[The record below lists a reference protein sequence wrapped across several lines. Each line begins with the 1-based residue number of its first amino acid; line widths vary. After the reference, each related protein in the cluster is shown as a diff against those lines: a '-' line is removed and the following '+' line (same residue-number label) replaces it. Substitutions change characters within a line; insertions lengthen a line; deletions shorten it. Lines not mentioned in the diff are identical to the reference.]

1 MRIHDMR
8 VLRDFGIDKG
18 EWAVL
23 FAASYYEPIPW
34 RRFLELAAWESD
46 GAVTEAE
53 ISEALTRCID
63 KSWVMLSHDVPALFA
78 SDEPEETVVLTELG
92 YQLKNSVFVAMM
104 ETVPLAFC
112 EPYPLIFAG
121 ILQITGGYGWGFA
134 IAAVPAGIVGL
145 RLLRRRERG
154 SAAESP

>member
-1 MRIHDMR
+1 VRAQIPLPGGTCFAKAPLYDNSDCQPDEDDMRIHDQR
-8 VLRDFGIDKG
+8 VLRDFGMDKC

-34 RRFLELAAWESD
+34 RRFLELAAWESN
-46 GAVTEAE
+46 GEVTEAE

-63 KSWVMLSHDVPALFA
+63 KNWVLLSHDVPALFA

-104 ETVPLAFC
+104 E
-112 EPYPLIFAG
+112 
-121 ILQITGGYGWGFA
+121 
-134 IAAVPAGIVGL
+134 
-145 RLLRRRERG
+145 ERVNDA
-154 SAAESP
+154 SAA